1 MYISMHIPKTGG
13 NTFKDHLK
21 VFFGDD
27 ICFRNMTQWTFV
39 DVYTPTLSMRAHRAF
54 RGFKVRLAGRNQL
67 YATDRCIHGH
77 FRADTYLDLFP
88 ESRCLTWLREPV
100 ERLISQ
106 YNYWKRKPFRGH
118 SVCKMLIERKL
129 SLLEFGEIEV
139 MRNLQSR
146 YFHTL
151 GIADFWF
158 VGITE
163 HFQSCVRHLYDLME
177 MEMKPAEIAAQN
189 TNPTKNPKSAYEV
202 DASTRAK
209 LVALNSRDYKLYELA
224 VERAIKLEI
233 FSDLNSVGTKQCTG
247 AQTAGKFAGARADS
261 WADSTIRIG
270 NDVVTRR

>member
-13 NTFKDHLK
+13 NTFKDHLN

-27 ICFRNMTQWTFV
+27 ICFRYMSQWAFV
-39 DVYTPTLSMRAHRAF
+39 DVYTPTLAMRVHRAI
-54 RGFKVRLAGRNQL
+54 RGLNIRLRGRGQL
-67 YATDRCIHGH
+67 YPTDRCIHGH

-106 YNYWKRKPFRGH
+106 YNYWQRRPFRGH

-129 SLLEFGEIEV
+129 SLLEFAEIEA

-151 GIADFWF
+151 GIDDFWF
-158 VGITE
+158 VGVTE
-163 HFQSCVRHLYDLME
+163 HFQSCVRHLYHLME
-177 MEMKPAEIAAQN
+177 MEMQPAEVAARN
-189 TNPTKNPKSAYEV
+189 TNPTKKPKSPYEV
-202 DASTRAK
+202 DPSTRAK

-224 VERAIKLEI
+224 VERAMKLGI
-233 FSDLNSVGTKQCTG
+233 FSDLGQ
-247 AQTAGKFAGARADS
+247 ADS
-261 WADSTIRIG
+261 IQPRIG
-270 NDVVTRR
+270 NHVG